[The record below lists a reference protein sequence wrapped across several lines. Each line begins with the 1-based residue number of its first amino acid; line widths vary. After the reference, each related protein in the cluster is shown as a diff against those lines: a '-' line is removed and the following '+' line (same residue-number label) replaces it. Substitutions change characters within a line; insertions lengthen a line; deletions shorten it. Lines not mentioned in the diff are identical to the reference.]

1 VRRTLR
7 RLFVLGAMAGAGL
20 ALRNYLLRNYLEN
33 SAGPKKGDVQIV
45 LENGSTIEPDP
56 KEFADI
62 ARQVLQISVQ
72 AR

>member
-1 VRRTLR
+1 
-7 RLFVLGAMAGAGL
+7 
-20 ALRNYLLRNYLEN
+20 
-33 SAGPKKGDVQIV
+33 VQIV

-56 KEFADI
+56 EEFADI